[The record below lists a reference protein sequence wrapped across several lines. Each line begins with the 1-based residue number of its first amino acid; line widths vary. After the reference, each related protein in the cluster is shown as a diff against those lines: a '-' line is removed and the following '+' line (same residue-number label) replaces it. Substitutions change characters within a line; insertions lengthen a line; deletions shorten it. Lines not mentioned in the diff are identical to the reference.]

1 MLAKNLR
8 QKLRQHKRVSWPHS
22 QLASEQIMVPQRQT
36 YVSRTEQ
43 VDTVAD
49 RVVDTTVDRLS
60 ILSHSEILQDLFIV
74 KTYFESCTAGHIS
87 GLRDRVTRAVFAS
100 LGSPDAFSQSPP
112 VLHNAL
118 RLGLPKKVGSA

>member
-1 MLAKNLR
+1 
-8 QKLRQHKRVSWPHS
+8 
-22 QLASEQIMVPQRQT
+22 MVPQRQT

-74 KTYFESCTAGHIS
+74 KT
-87 GLRDRVTRAVFAS
+87 
-100 LGSPDAFSQSPP
+100 
-112 VLHNAL
+112 
-118 RLGLPKKVGSA
+118 